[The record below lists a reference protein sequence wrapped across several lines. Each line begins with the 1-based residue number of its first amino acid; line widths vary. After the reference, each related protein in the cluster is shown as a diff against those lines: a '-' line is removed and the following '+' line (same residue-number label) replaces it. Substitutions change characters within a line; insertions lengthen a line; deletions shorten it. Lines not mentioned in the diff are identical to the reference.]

1 MTQSVNPLMQYFRQ
15 PSIYLTL
22 PSRGEYWAKD
32 SVNLP
37 QNKELPIYPMTA
49 IDEITYRTPDAL
61 FNGQAVVSVVQSC
74 VPNIKDAWEC
84 PASDLNAILTAIR
97 IASYGHNLELT
108 TVCPKCSTADDYTL
122 DLRGVLDQ
130 MTMPD
135 FSKSVVYG
143 DLEIT
148 FRPMTYRY
156 QNETNQ
162 LQFEN
167 QRLLQM
173 IPASD
178 LPDEEKISRLNDV
191 LKQITELTIEA
202 IKYSIASIRTPNAM
216 VTETEYIREFLKNC
230 DRTLFNTIKD
240 RVIALRETSELKPM
254 QVKCQH
260 CENEYTQPLTL
271 DMTSF
276 FAPAS

>member
-22 PSRGEYWAKD
+22 PSRGEYWETGSLD
-32 SVNLP
+32 LP

-74 VPNIKDAWEC
+74 VPNILDAWEC
-84 PASDLNAILTAIR
+84 PAPDLNAILTAIR

-108 TVCPKCSTADDYTL
+108 TVCPKCETEGDYGL
-122 DLRGVLDQ
+122 DLRSVLDQ
-130 MTMPD
+130 MKMPD
-135 FSKSVVYG
+135 FNKPIKHG

-148 FRPMTYRY
+148 FQPMSYRH

-173 IPASD
+173 IPGSD
-178 LPDEEKISRLNDV
+178 LPDDEKIKRLNDV

-202 IKYSIASIRTPNAM
+202 IKYSISSIRTPQAI
-216 VTETEYIREFLKNC
+216 VTETEFIQEFLKNC
-230 DRTLFNTIKD
+230 DRSLFNTIKEH
-240 RVIALRETSELKPM
+240 VIALRESSDLKPLP
-254 QVKCQH
+254 VKCQNCSH
-260 CENEYTQPLTL
+260 EYTQPLTL

>member
-1 MTQSVNPLMQYFRQ
+1 MQYFRQ
-15 PSIYLTL
+15 PSIYLQL
-22 PSRGEYWAKD
+22 PSRGEYWANGSLD
-32 SVNLP
+32 LP
-37 QNKELPIYPMTA
+37 HNKELPIYPMTA

-74 VPNIKDAWEC
+74 VPSIKDAWEC
-84 PASDLNAILTAIR
+84 PAVDLNALLTAIR

-108 TVCPKCSTADDYTL
+108 TTCPACSTADDYTI
-122 DLRGVLDQ
+122 DLRSVLDQ
-130 MTMPD
+130 MKMPD
-135 FSKSVVYG
+135 FSKSIHYG

-173 IPASD
+173 IPSSD
-178 LPDEEKISRLNDV
+178 LPDDEKIKRLNDV

-202 IKYSIASIRTPNAM
+202 IKYSIASIRTPQAI
-216 VTETEYIREFLKNC
+216 VTETEFIQEFLRNC
-230 DRTLFNTIKD
+230 DRTLFNTIKEH
-240 RVIALRETSELKPM
+240 VIALRETSDLKPM
-254 QVKCQH
+254 DVKCQH
-260 CENEYTQPLTL
+260 CNHEYTQPLTL